1 MTPSAI
7 APPASPP
14 TKWVDD
20 GSIGAVAARSPGQ
33 LAWSRLRKD
42 RVAIV
47 SFAFIVL
54 LSLFAV
60 FAPLTQNLT
69 GHEQGKKNFKYGI
82 KNSQPV
88 GPLTGCSNGVFSVG
102 DESCMVFGAS
112 NTRGN
117 DMLVELAYGART
129 SLQVGLIATILTIG
143 LAVGMGLLAG
153 FFGGTTDLLLS
164 RFMDL
169 IAAFP
174 FLLFAIAMSV
184 AFGASLATVIG
195 VIVFFSWFYP
205 ARIFRSEILSLRER
219 EFVAASRMLGA
230 TNRRLMTKHLLPH
243 LVGPIIVYGSLTVA
257 SAIGFEAALSFLG
270 FGLPPDEPSWGRMI
284 SDAAVG
290 GNYRN
295 HPHLMLFPGTL
306 LFLTVLAFN
315 LLGDGLRDTFD
326 PHGPA
331 D

>member
-1 MTPSAI
+1 MTP
-7 APPASPP
+7 PALTPDATTP

-20 GSIGAVAARSPGQ
+20 GSVGSVAARSPGQ
-33 LAWSRLRKD
+33 IALSRIRKD
-42 RVAIV
+42 KVAIA
-47 SFAFIVL
+47 SLIFIVL
-54 LSLFAV
+54 LAFFAI

-69 GHEQGKKNFKYGI
+69 GHQEGKKNFKYGI
-82 KNSQPV
+82 RNSQPV
-88 GPLTGCSNGVFSVG
+88 GPLTGCDHGLLSIG
-102 DESCMVFGAS
+102 DKSCMVFGAS
-112 NTRGN
+112 NSRGN

-129 SLQVGLIATILTIG
+129 SLQVGLIATILTMV
-143 LAVGMGLLAG
+143 LAVVMGMLAG

-184 AFGASLATVIG
+184 AFGASLWTVIG

-205 ARIFRSEILSLRER
+205 ARILRSEILSLRER

-230 TNRRLMTKHLLPH
+230 KNRRLMSKHLLPH
-243 LVGPIIVYGSLTVA
+243 LLGPIIVYGSLTVA

-295 HPHLMLFPGTL
+295 HPHLMLFPGSL

-326 PHGPA
+326 PHGPN